1 MIPAWTKAIA
11 NNSVTRLL
19 GVRVKSQPGTFWL
32 LLAGAIAP
40 VLLTFR
46 IQIKNWVN
54 IPIWDEW
61 DTPGIALLHR
71 AQGTL
76 TWGDLFAQHNESR
89 KVVPRLIHLGMAAL
103 SGWDVRQGMV
113 LTFLCACAVISW
125 ALVYLRRSRNSSV
138 TQALAPWLLVNVLLF
153 APSQYEN
160 FLSGFVFEI
169 YIPFVCLFGCCAV
182 NLSRWPLPAKVA
194 CNSFLAL
201 IATYTFAHGIL
212 LWVFAIPIPI
222 REGRLRSALFF
233 LVWYAAYFAI
243 GILSIAYYFVGYHR
257 PEVAPP

>member
-11 NNSVTRLL
+11 KNPVTRLL
-19 GVRVKSQPGTFWL
+19 GARARALPGTFWL
-32 LLAGAIAP
+32 LLGGAIAP
-40 VLLTFR
+40 VLLAFG
-46 IQIKNWVN
+46 IQRKNWIN

-61 DTPGIALLHR
+61 DTPGIALLHH

-76 TWGDLFAQHNESR
+76 TWGDLWAQHNESR
-89 KVVPRLIHLGMAAL
+89 KVVPRLIHLVIASV

-113 LTFLCACAVISW
+113 LTFVCACAVSAC
-125 ALVYLRRSRNSSV
+125 ALVYLRRSSNRSASQV
-138 TQALAPWLLVNVLLF
+138 LPAWLLVNVLLF

-169 YIPFVCLFGCCAV
+169 YIPFLCLIGCCAV

-222 REGRLRSALFF
+222 RERRLRSALFF
-233 LVWYAAYFAI
+233 LVWSAAYFA
-243 GILSIAYYFVGYHR
+243 VC
-257 PEVAPP
+257 

>member
-1 MIPAWTKAIA
+1 MIPAWTKAIG
-11 NNSVTRLL
+11 NSPVTRLL

-40 VLLTFR
+40 VLLAFGIER
-46 IQIKNWVN
+46 KNWVN

-61 DTPGIALLHR
+61 DTPGIALLHH
-71 AQGTL
+71 AQGPL

-89 KVVPRLIHLGMAAL
+89 KVVPRLIHLAIA
-103 SGWDVRQGMV
+103 SVAGWDVRQGMV
-113 LTFLCACAVISW
+113 LTFLCACAVSVC
-125 ALVYLRRSRNSSV
+125 ALVYLRGRPNRPVSQV
-138 TQALAPWLLVNVLLF
+138 FGPWLLVNVFLF

-169 YIPFVCLFGCCAV
+169 YIPFLCLFGCCAV

-233 LVWYAAYFAI
+233 LV
-243 GILSIAYYFVGYHR
+243 
-257 PEVAPP
+257 